1 MEIQVLPQL
10 HSPAGGSMD
19 ETLLQ
24 GYDLVQQLL
33 RTVRYNRE
41 GRKERSQNSAEEMSL
56 QHATNDG
63 LLEVSIGVLC
73 ISIL

>member
-1 MEIQVLPQL
+1 MEIQVLPRL
-10 HSPAGGSMD
+10 HSPAGGSLD
-19 ETLLQ
+19 ETPLQ

-33 RTVRYNRE
+33 RTVRDNRE
-41 GRKERSQNSAEEMSL
+41 RRKERTRNSAEEMSL

-63 LLEVSIGVLC
+63 LLEVSTGVLC